1 MHTATVRKDRTMAQQ
16 DKIGKHATTISR
28 IDGRTFVTYHDT
40 PVVTVDADGTV
51 TLNSGGWRSST
62 TKTRINQAA
71 SQLGLRFSV
80 YQRDFQWFVSVDD
93 VTSPYRIVDLSI
105 PYFSKYKT
113 RTLPFRDGMR
123 FYVER
128 DARRTA

>member
-1 MHTATVRKDRTMAQQ
+1 MAQQ

-51 TLNSGGWRSST
+51 TLNSGGWRSAT

-71 SQLGLRFSV
+71 RQLNLRFSV
-80 YQRDFQWFVSVDD
+80 HQRDFQWFVSVDA
-93 VTSPYRIVDLSI
+93 VASRFEMLIDLSI
-105 PYFSKYKT
+105 PHFSKHAT

-123 FYVER
+123 FYVKDTR
-128 DARRTA
+128 WDARRVA